1 MKKLGIIGCG
11 HLGMIIA
18 EAYSKGLL
26 ADYEFVGAYS
36 GSEVKREA
44 FSAMTGAKAVGSV
57 DELIELK
64 PDFIVETASVK
75 AVKENAL
82 NILEHGISMV
92 VISIGAFADKE
103 FFEKIKETADKNN
116 AKVHIASGA
125 IGGFDVLQ
133 TIHVMSLAGMGEQKA
148 ELHNITNPEVFERF
162 EYFRKRLTTKTED
175 CEVFYDTAK
184 HAIEL
189 LPGRVNV
196 AVATGLATCGPE
208 NAMSRQTSR
217 PGVIGDYQHIK
228 SGIEGYT
235 ADINVYSCTSDI
247 AAWSM
252 VALLR
257 NLASPIQFQ

>member
-11 HLGMIIA
+11 YLGMTIA
-18 EAYSKGLL
+18 KAYVKGLL
-26 ADYEFVGAYS
+26 SDYEFVGAYS
-36 GSEVKREA
+36 GSEEKREA
-44 FSAMTGAKAVGSV
+44 FSAMTGANPVSSV

-64 PDFIVETASVK
+64 PDYIIETASVK

-92 VISIGAFADKE
+92 VISIGAFADKA

-125 IGGFDVLQ
+125 IGGYDVLQ

-148 ELHNITNPEVFERF
+148 ELHNITSPEVFEKF
-162 EYFRKRLTTKTED
+162 DYFRKRLTTKTED
-175 CEVFYDTAK
+175 CEVFYDTAQ

-196 AVATGLATCGPE
+196 AVATGLASCGPE
-208 NAMSRQTSR
+208 YAMSRQTSR
-217 PGVIGDYQHIK
+217 PGVVGDYQHIK

-235 ADINVYSCTSDI
+235 ADINVYSCRSDI

-257 NLASPIQFQ
+257 NLASPVQFQ